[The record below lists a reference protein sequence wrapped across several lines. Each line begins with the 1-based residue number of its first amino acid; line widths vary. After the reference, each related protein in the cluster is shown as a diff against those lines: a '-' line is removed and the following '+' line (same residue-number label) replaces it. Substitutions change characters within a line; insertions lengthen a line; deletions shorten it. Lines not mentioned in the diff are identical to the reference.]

1 VSRAEAVRARVLPFV
16 ALLVLCSTAAA
27 GPITSNTALPVHD
40 GELIFRQQ
48 AIWLRSTGDPTPM
61 SRRLDALVLPTVLL
75 YGVDSRLMVMG
86 VLPFMYKRIELT
98 TPAGRVARHTT
109 GFGDLTTVARYTA
122 LAIDKPGETLR
133 IAPFAGL
140 KLPTGAQNEADALG
154 RYPQPFQLGSGS
166 WDPLGGAVLT
176 WQTLRWELDVSGAYQ
191 LRTEA
196 NDFRAGDEARG
207 DASFQWRLIPW
218 GRLGPGVPSYLFGVL
233 ETAVVWDG
241 KDKVS
246 GTENPDSGGFTWYV
260 TPGLQWISER
270 SIVEAA
276 VEIPVVRQTNGFA
289 LKNDF
294 IAVLGFRQSF

>member
-1 VSRAEAVRARVLPFV
+1 VSRAEAVRARVVPFV
-16 ALLVLCSTAAA
+16 ALLVLSSTAAA
-27 GPITSNTALPVHD
+27 GSITSNTALPVHD

-48 AIWLRSTGDPTPM
+48 AIWLRSTGDPTPL
-61 SRRLDALVLPTVLL
+61 SRRLDALIAATVLF

-98 TPAGRVARHTT
+98 TPAERVARHTT
-109 GFGDLTTVARYTA
+109 GFGDLTTVVRYTA
-122 LAIDKPGETLR
+122 LAIDKPGETFR

-166 WDPLGGAVLT
+166 WDPLGGAVFT
-176 WQTLRWELDVSGAYQ
+176 WQTLRWELDVSGTYQ

-207 DASFQWRLIPW
+207 DASFQWRLIPS

-233 ETAVVWDG
+233 ETAAVWDA

-246 GTENPDSGGFTWYV
+246 GTKNPDSGGFTWYV

-270 SIVEAA
+270 SIIEAA
-276 VEIPVVRQTNGFA
+276 VEIPVVRQTNGFG